1 MILLHTLISLILKVY
16 ILQLSSVKFSCKF
29 TFILYETIRD
39 YASLSLPFYAS
50 FMKHFHI
57 ILYTIYSIK
66 HFTKLPYFQHK
77 LIEVKHLTKKYGTH
91 LAVDDLSFTIEKGR
105 IYGFLGPNGAGKS
118 TTMNIMTGYIGASSG
133 EVIINGHNILE
144 EPEKAKKCIGYLPEI
159 PPLYLD
165 MTVSEYLYF
174 AAELKKIPKA
184 DRNAQVIKVMELIKL
199 VDMKDRLIKN
209 LSKGYRQR
217 TGLAAAILD
226 FPDIIILDEPT
237 VGLDPKQIIEIREL
251 IRTFAKDHTV
261 ILSSH
266 ILAEVQEIC
275 DDILIISKGKLIAE
289 GSPDELEELTHGKE
303 TIELTILADET
314 SVKQVLSDFSDIDD
328 VNWLDVSENSCHIQI
343 NTNKDSQEICANLSL
358 KFAQKK
364 MPVTQMFVNKA
375 TLEDIFLELTGDEI
389 VSEASDNI
397 SETTSKRKF
406 KKPSIKLFKRNNG
419 GVK

>member
-1 MILLHTLISLILKVY
+1 M
-16 ILQLSSVKFSCKF
+16 
-29 TFILYETIRD
+29 
-39 YASLSLPFYAS
+39 
-50 FMKHFHI
+50 
-57 ILYTIYSIK
+57 
-66 HFTKLPYFQHK
+66 
-77 LIEVKHLTKKYGTH
+77 IEVKHLTKKYGTH

-118 TTMNIMTGYIGASSG
+118 TTMNIMTGNISATSG

-165 MTVSEYLYF
+165 MTVSEYLHF
-174 AAELKKIPKA
+174 AAELKKVPKA

-251 IRTFAKDHTV
+251 IRTLAKDHTV

-289 GSPDELEELTHGKE
+289 GNPAELEELTHGKE
-303 TIELTILADET
+303 AVELTIQTDKA
-314 SVKQVLSDFSDIDD
+314 SVTQVLSDFSGIDD
-328 VNWLDVSENSCHIQI
+328 ISWLDVNENSCHIQI
-343 NTNKDSQEICANLSL
+343 NTNKDTQELCADLSL
-358 KFAQKK
+358 AFAQKK
-364 MPVTQMFVNKA
+364 IPVTQMFVNKA
-375 TLEDIFLELTGDEI
+375 TLEDIFLELTGDDL
-389 VSEASDNI
+389 VSEVSDKVPEDASK
-397 SETTSKRKF
+397 KRL
-406 KKPSIKLFKRNNG
+406 KKPSKKLFKRKNG
-419 GVK
+419 GEK

>member
-1 MILLHTLISLILKVY
+1 M
-16 ILQLSSVKFSCKF
+16 
-29 TFILYETIRD
+29 
-39 YASLSLPFYAS
+39 
-50 FMKHFHI
+50 
-57 ILYTIYSIK
+57 
-66 HFTKLPYFQHK
+66 
-77 LIEVKHLTKKYGTH
+77 IEVKHLTKKYGTH

-118 TTMNIMTGYIGASSG
+118 TTMNIMTGYIGATSG

-165 MTVSEYLYF
+165 MTVSEYLHF
-174 AAELKKIPKA
+174 AAELKKVPKA

-199 VDMKDRLIKN
+199 VDMKDRLIRN

-251 IRTFAKDHTV
+251 IRTLAKDHTV

-289 GSPDELEELTHGKE
+289 GNPAELEELTHGKE
-303 TIELTILADET
+303 AVELTIQADKA
-314 SVKQVLSDFSDIDD
+314 SVTQVLSDFSGIDD
-328 VNWLDVSENSCHIQI
+328 ISWLDVNENSCHIQI
-343 NTNKDSQEICANLSL
+343 NTNKDTQKLCADLSL
-358 KFAQKK
+358 AFAQKK
-364 MPVTQMFVNKA
+364 IPVTQMFVNKA
-375 TLEDIFLELTGDEI
+375 TLEDIFLELTGDEL
-389 VSEASDNI
+389 VSEASDKVP
-397 SETTSKRKF
+397 EDASKKRL
-406 KKPSIKLFKRNNG
+406 KKSSKKLFNRKNG
-419 GVK
+419 GEK

>member
-1 MILLHTLISLILKVY
+1 M
-16 ILQLSSVKFSCKF
+16 
-29 TFILYETIRD
+29 
-39 YASLSLPFYAS
+39 
-50 FMKHFHI
+50 
-57 ILYTIYSIK
+57 
-66 HFTKLPYFQHK
+66 
-77 LIEVKHLTKKYGTH
+77 IEVKHLTKKYGTH

-118 TTMNIMTGYIGASSG
+118 TTMNIMTGYIGATSG

-165 MTVSEYLYF
+165 MTVSEYLHF
-174 AAELKKIPKA
+174 AAELKKISKTKR
-184 DRNAQVIKVMELIKL
+184 DEQVTKVMDLIKL
-199 VDMKDRLIKN
+199 DHMKDRLIRN

-251 IRTFAKDHTV
+251 IRTLAKDHTV

-289 GSPDELEELTHGKE
+289 GSPEELEELTQGKE
-303 TIELTILADET
+303 TVELTIQADKD
-314 SVKQVLSDFSDIDD
+314 SVSQILSDFSGIDD
-328 VNWLDVSENSCHIQI
+328 ISWIDVNESSCHIQI
-343 NTNKDSQEICANLSL
+343 NTNKDTQELCADLSL
-358 KFAQKK
+358 AFAQKK
-364 MPVTQMFVNKA
+364 MPVTQIFVNKA
-375 TLEDIFLELTGDEI
+375 TLEDIFLELTE
-389 VSEASDNI
+389 DNPEEK
-397 SETTSKRKF
+397 SSKKSFKKTSK
-406 KKPSIKLFKRNNG
+406 KLFKRKNG
-419 GVK
+419 GEK